1 VSLNLIDLMRENLEV
16 MKLFL
21 EKNKILD
28 TEYAH
33 MTLYSLLPNRSI
45 EIRDAK
51 RFFGIN
57 LWLV

>member
-1 VSLNLIDLMRENLEV
+1 MRENLEV